1 MSVVLT
7 LKLVDG
13 LALRLAD
20 GHHARARGGTDSAM
34 TIATVRGACHRAMA
48 IVHDATAPPA

>member
-1 MSVVLT
+1 LT